1 MENSSNSL
9 DLNHKTNHNNTMT
22 KKQFEAIA
30 KILGKRLAEKV
41 KAPIGEYETIE
52 QIASDFATFFKTQNT
67 RFDGN
72 LFLEAVYNTK

>member
-1 MENSSNSL
+1 
-9 DLNHKTNHNNTMT
+9 MT

-52 QIASDFATFFKTQNT
+52 QIASDFAAYLKTQNP

-72 LFLEAVYNTK
+72 RFLEAVYNTK